1 MEIKNFIRFLLVFIL
16 GVILINEFFEL
27 VVSEYVRNL
36 NLNLITYF
44 TNVVYGFIVFFI
56 VKKLGIKKSSN

>member
-36 NLNLITYF
+36 NLNVITYF